1 MTTTKNGEVEKEK
14 QAHSIKSS
22 HSFLGT
28 PPCSQSGA
36 RIFPSVIEEA
46 VVVVLVLEGKDSLS
60 NELVE

>member
-1 MTTTKNGEVEKEK
+1 MEKWKKKK
-14 QAHSIKSS
+14 QAHSIIFP
-22 HSFLGT
+22 FLPGYST
-28 PPCSQSGA
+28 LLPICA